1 MGTSREFMNNRKTYT
16 SELKSR
22 VVLEMLREELTIS
35 QISSKYG
42 VHQSVLNKWRNAAIE
57 GLPGLFA
64 DPRKKSPS
72 DIQKDNIIED
82 LYRQVGKLSL
92 HLEWLKKKC
101 GVDSIPQ

>member
-1 MGTSREFMNNRKTYT
+1 MNSRKTYT
-16 SELKSR
+16 PELKSR
-22 VVLEMLREELTIS
+22 VVLEILREEQTIS

-42 VHQSVLNKWRNAAIE
+42 VHQTVLNKWRNTALE

-64 DPRKKSPS
+64 DPRKKSS
-72 DIQKDNIIED
+72 ADIQKDNIIED

>member
-1 MGTSREFMNNRKTYT
+1 MNSRKTY
-16 SELKSR
+16 SSDLKSR
-22 VVLEMLREELTIS
+22 IVLEMFREELTIS
-35 QISSKYG
+35 QISSKYS
-42 VHQSVLNKWRNAAIE
+42 VHQSVLNKWRNTAIE

-64 DPRKKSPS
+64 DPRKKSS
-72 DIQKDNIIED
+72 AEIQKDNTIDD

>member
-1 MGTSREFMNNRKTYT
+1 MNNRKTY
-16 SELKSR
+16 SPELKSR
-22 VVLEMLREELTIS
+22 VVLEILREELTIS

-42 VHQSVLNKWRNAAIE
+42 VHQTVLNKWRKTALE
-57 GLPGLFA
+57 GFPGLFA
-64 DPRKKSPS
+64 DPRKKSS
-72 DIQKDNIIED
+72 ADIQKDSIIED